1 MRKQD
6 PVFTVPENVT
16 ATYGD
21 TVGKILLPET
31 AGGMFI
37 WENADESVG
46 EVGTKTFLATFV
58 PEDEDVYERA
68 EHVEITVQI
77 LPANAVFT
85 QAIDS
90 LSAKENMTLA
100 DIELPE
106 REDGVYTWY
115 TDRTTKV
122 EDGNTYKLC
131 FKPADT
137 VNYDWTSVTGC
148 LLYTSDAADE

>member
-1 MRKQD
+1 M
-6 PVFTVPENVT
+6 
-16 ATYGD
+16 
-21 TVGKILLPET
+21 
-31 AGGMFI
+31 
-37 WENADESVG
+37 
-46 EVGTKTFLATFV
+46 
-58 PEDEDVYERA
+58 
-68 EHVEITVQI
+68 EITVQI

-122 EDGNTYKLC
+122 EDSNTYKLC
-131 FKPADT
+131 FKACGH
-137 VNYDWTSVTGC
+137 SK
-148 LLYTSDAADE
+148 L